1 MISCLAV
8 LKCALS
14 HNGDRIF
21 VTDRGNNKLLTLAKD
36 GAVLFTF
43 SDPDM
48 QVSWNVHVS
57 AAGHILVC
65 GYESRT
71 VIQVDSRGRRKI
83 ATLAR
88 DEDGLPSASNKKCM
102 IYVSY
107 KYLVGIKLNLK
118 YKTPHDFN

>member
-1 MISCLAV
+1 MIYCLAV

-36 GAVLFTF
+36 GDVLFTF

-48 QVSWNVHVS
+48 QVPWNVHVS
-57 AAGHILVC
+57 AAGHILDC

-88 DEDGLPSASNKKCM
+88 DEDGLIEPKSVFYNTYTNSVIVGQSN
-102 IYVSY
+102 
-107 KYLVGIKLNLK
+107 NLK
-118 YKTPHDFN
+118 IIVFYVK

>member
-8 LKCALS
+8 LKCALG

-36 GAVLFTF
+36 GDVLFTF

-65 GYESRT
+65 GYES
-71 VIQVDSRGRRKI
+71 
-83 ATLAR
+83 
-88 DEDGLPSASNKKCM
+88 
-102 IYVSY
+102 
-107 KYLVGIKLNLK
+107 
-118 YKTPHDFN
+118 